1 MVFSKTLAPATVTTP
16 EAALALYDLATTCGA
31 AAAYEAAAHALA
43 RALRRQVALAA
54 ALPRGQAA
62 TPVALAQAAP
72 LGAPCEPVKAP
83 PVKRRAKG
91 ADKAEPD
98 TLAEPFTTPKKTA
111 AVGSFWVVWAD
122 GAATH
127 VSGVVYNSARPATR
141 WAAALRAADN
151 LRRLRN
157 RRALRAELASM
168 AHGAPVAADVVGAA
182 YIRQESAAFLALAQ
196 VCPLPPLLAIYDE
209 TSAEMFEP
217 PHGRPYGSGD
227 IAKAWQAAASMVPP
241 RACWI
246 DEARDAGFLA
256 RRRRDAAEAFAVA
269 RIAETAQPGQ
279 SVNSARELDGHTVAI
294 DGERL
299 PLFFESLKGAL
310 KDAERESS
318 AAYAVTL
325 ETGAAAQNRAA
336 TPSDA
341 AAHGEASRRLAEASG
356 RKHDLQRAVDSV
368 RILLSRAAAFVGAD
382 GAPLVWKARVRPRA
396 AEIELT
402 ATDGRYVALDAGAF
416 SAVRLAA

>member
-1 MVFSKTLAPATVTTP
+1 MSFKTLSPAAVTTP
-16 EAALALYDLATTCGA
+16 ESALALYDLATTCGA

-54 ALPRGQAA
+54 ALPR
-62 TPVALAQAAP
+62 AQAAAP
-72 LGAPCEPVKAP
+72 VAVVQSGPMGAPCEPVKAP
-83 PVKRRAKG
+83 PVKRRAKA
-91 ADKAEPD
+91 ADKPEPD
-98 TLAEPFTTPKKTA
+98 ALAEPFTTPKKTA

-127 VSGVVYNSARPATR
+127 VSGVVYNSAKPATR

-157 RRALRAELASM
+157 RRALRDELTSM
-168 AHGAPVAADVVGAA
+168 AHGAPVAAETVGAA
-182 YIRQESAAFLALAQ
+182 YIRQESAAFLALVQ
-196 VCPLPPLLAIYDE
+196 SCPLAPLLAIYDE

-217 PHGRPYGSGD
+217 PHGRPYGAGD
-227 IAKAWQAAASMVPP
+227 SAKAWEAAARMVPP

-246 DEARDAGFLA
+246 DEARGADFLA

-269 RIAETAQPGQ
+269 RIAETATPGPQ
-279 SVNSARELDGHTVAI
+279 VASARELDGQTVAI

-299 PLFFESLKGAL
+299 PLYFEAL
-310 KDAERESS
+310 KAALSDATKESS
-318 AAYAVTL
+318 AAYALTRETL
-325 ETGAAAQNRAA
+325 AAAQDRTA
-336 TPSDA
+336 TPADVA
-341 AAHGEASRRLAEASG
+341 AYSEASRRLAEASG
-356 RKHDLQRAVDSV
+356 RKNDLQRAVDSV

-382 GAPLVWKARVRPRA
+382 GAPLAWKARVRPRA